1 MAEAETGKVLV
12 QNRKASHEYHIEEVF
27 EAGLA
32 LTGTEIKSVR
42 AGKMSLQDSYARV
55 DGSEAWLVNSYIAPY
70 ERGGYVNHEPKRPRK
85 LLLHREE
92 IRELR
97 RKAEEK
103 GYTLV
108 PLRVYLSH
116 GRAKVA
122 LAVAR
127 GKKLWDKREAMAER
141 QAMRDIERAF
151 AGRE

>member
-1 MAEAETGKVLV
+1 MAEAEKALA
-12 QNRKASHEYHIEEVF
+12 QNRKATHEYFIDEVF
-27 EAGLA
+27 EAGIA

-42 AGKMSLQDSYARV
+42 AGKMSLQESYARV
-55 DGSEAWLVNSYIAPY
+55 DGGEAWLINSYIAPY
-70 ERGGYVNHEPKRPRK
+70 ERGSHFNHEPKRPRK
-85 LLLHREE
+85 LLLHRDQ

-103 GYTLV
+103 GYTLI

-122 LAVAR
+122 IAVAR
-127 GKKLWDKREAMAER
+127 GKKLWDKREAMAKRE
-141 QAMRDIERAF
+141 AMRDVERAF

>member
-1 MAEAETGKVLV
+1 MAEAEKTKVLA
-12 QNRKASHEYHIEEVF
+12 QNRKATHEYHIEEVF
-27 EAGLA
+27 EAGIA

-42 AGKMSLQDSYARV
+42 GGKMSLQDSYARV
-55 DGSEAWLVNSYIAPY
+55 DKGEAWLLNSYIAPY
-70 ERGGYVNHEPKRPRK
+70 ERGGYVNHDPKRPRK

-92 IRELR
+92 IEELR

-108 PLRVYLSH
+108 PLRVYLSR

-122 LAVAR
+122 IAVAR

-141 QAMRDIERAF
+141 DARREIERAF